1 MPERALPEESAA
13 TGPGARKTIR
23 TFALAS
29 FLNDMGSDIIYP
41 IWLLFVT
48 QVLKANM
55 AALGFLD
62 GLGAALFSLSQAAS
76 GFLSDRI
83 RKRKVFIWIGYLCG
97 AFSRLGDAAPSV
109 WPHPIP
115 SPIPAPAGHIPGAP
129 R

>member
-29 FLNDMGSDIIYP
+29 FLHDMGSDIIYP
-41 IWLLFVT
+41 IWPLFVT

-62 GLGAALFSLSQAAS
+62 GLGEALVSLSQALS
-76 GFLSDRI
+76 GYFSDKV

-97 AFSRLGDAAPSV
+97 GISRLG
-109 WPHPIP
+109 
-115 SPIPAPAGHIPGAP
+115 
-129 R
+129 